1 MTITLPPGVSTVD
14 AKTDRSTWVRFI
26 KTGADIAAPEAQRRK
41 RLREQMNK
49 MLKNF
54 PPNQPK

>member
-1 MTITLPPGVSTVD
+1 VG
-14 AKTDRSTWVRFI
+14 FI
-26 KTGADIAAPEAQRRK
+26 KTDADIAIPEAQRRK

>member
-1 MTITLPPGVSTVD
+1 VE
-14 AKTDRSTWVRFI
+14 FI
-26 KTGADIAAPEAQRRK
+26 KTCAGIAAPEAQRRK

-54 PPNQPK
+54 PPSQPK

>member
-1 MTITLPPGVSTVD
+1 MG
-14 AKTDRSTWVRFI
+14 FI
-26 KTGADIAAPEAQRRK
+26 KTDADIAIPEVERRK
-41 RLREQMNK
+41 RLRKKMNE